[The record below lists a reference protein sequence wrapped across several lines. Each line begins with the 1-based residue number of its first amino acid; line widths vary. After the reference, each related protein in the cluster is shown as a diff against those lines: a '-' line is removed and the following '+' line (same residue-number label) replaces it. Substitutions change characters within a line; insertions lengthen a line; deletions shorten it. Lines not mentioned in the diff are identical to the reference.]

1 MLKINFRRTIMIHN
15 RHRVIDESSIGILL
29 KRVNGNVF
37 VIPTDVC
44 NLSSPTASDQALEVL
59 FVYTGDLCFRTMPTK
74 NSIPYVHL
82 KTRGTREERPPKLN
96 WDRQILLIM
105 RRLLLLYYDVSLR
118 KSLHVN
124 TGSLGEKERK
134 GTLMGIMILY
144 ICRSNNQ
151 LIYTAVV
158 VSPGETVICFDL
170 FF

>member
-15 RHRVIDESSIGILL
+15 RHCVIAESSIGILL

-44 NLSSPTASDQALEVL
+44 NLSFPTASDQALEVL

-82 KTRGTREERPPKLN
+82 KTQRNVLRN

>member
-15 RHRVIDESSIGILL
+15 RHCVIAESSIGILL

-82 KTRGTREERPPKLN
+82 KTRGTREERPPKLRSS
-96 WDRQILLIM
+96 DTPDHETFTALIL
-105 RRLLLLYYDVSLR
+105 RRFFEEIFACEYRKFCGKGKEGHINGNYDSVHLS
-118 KSLHVN
+118 
-124 TGSLGEKERK
+124 
-134 GTLMGIMILY
+134 
-144 ICRSNNQ
+144 
-151 LIYTAVV
+151 
-158 VSPGETVICFDL
+158 F
-170 FF
+170 